1 MLSVED
7 LGREIAEL
15 AARMDAA
22 THRLLECIRQ
32 FDESNEWYAQDAVS
46 CAHWL
51 SWRIG
56 LDLATAREK
65 VRVAR
70 ALGLLPAI
78 DQSLHVGKLSYAKVR
93 ALTRVATPE
102 NESRL
107 LELAMAA
114 TGAQLERI
122 CRGYRGALA
131 CDQTPGP
138 EERSVRRRVLPCGM
152 VKVEMVLEAD
162 EADLVMRAID
172 CAREVGHANAKGKTA
187 MAAATEV
194 RECDCGHVSAEDSA
208 ESAAW
213 PSRPDGVVALAEGL
227 LAGNAA
233 KGNGGERYQV
243 MVHLDQDALAPD
255 GTSDGTSDGIWAATL
270 EDGTCVSAESLRR
283 VACDCGVVAAVGDH
297 DGGLSIG
304 RRSRSIPPAIRRAIQ
319 LRDRGCC
326 FPGCTHDR
334 FLHGH
339 HIRHW
344 LHGGETSVDNLI
356 QLCTRHHHLVHEG
369 GWSVVRDDAGEWIF
383 ADPKGKVL
391 ASEAP
396 QAWTGNILTWLQEW
410 ADEHSLDL
418 GPDANEPLWDGT
430 RPDYDMAVGALLA
443 G

>member
-32 FDESNEWYAQDAVS
+32 FDESNEWHAQGAVS

-78 DQSLHVGKLSYAKVR
+78 DQALHVGRLSYAKVR

-102 NESRL
+102 NEARL
-107 LELAMAA
+107 LDMAIFA

-131 CDQTPGP
+131 CDRTPDP
-138 EERSVRRRVLPCGM
+138 EERSVRRRVLPGGM
-152 VKVEMVLEAD
+152 VKVEMVLGPD

-172 CAREVGHANAKGKTA
+172 CAREMGQPNTKRETA
-187 MAAATEV
+187 TVAATDT
-194 RECDCGHVSAEDSA
+194 RERGNEHVSAEDS
-208 ESAAW
+208 EQVAAW
-213 PSRPDGVVALAEGL
+213 PSRPDGVVALAESF

-243 MVHLDQDALAPD
+243 VVHVDQDALAPD
-255 GTSDGTSDGIWAATL
+255 GTSDGTWAATL
-270 EDGTCVSAESLRR
+270 EDGTHVSAESLRR
-283 VACDCGVVAAVGDH
+283 VACDCGVVAAVGDQ

-319 LRDRGCC
+319 LRDRGCR

-339 HIRHW
+339 HVRHW
-344 LHGGETSVDNLI
+344 LHGGETSVENLI

-369 GWSVVRDDAGEWIF
+369 GWSVVRDDAGNWTF
-383 ADPKGKVL
+383 ADPKGKTL
-391 ASEAP
+391 AGEAP
-396 QAWTGNILTWLQEW
+396 QAWSGNILTWLQEW
-410 ADEHSLDL
+410 ADEHGLDI
-418 GPDANEPLWDGT
+418 GSDTNEPLWDGT